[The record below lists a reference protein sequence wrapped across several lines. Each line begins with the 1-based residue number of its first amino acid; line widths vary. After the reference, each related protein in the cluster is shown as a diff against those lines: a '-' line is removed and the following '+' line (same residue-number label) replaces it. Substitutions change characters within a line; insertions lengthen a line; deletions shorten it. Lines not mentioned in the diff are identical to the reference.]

1 MDTVRNFTLINH
13 NTKHPLAPNGFR
25 RGVGFLLNPAAR
37 KMWERAGSQRFAA
50 NGRIIAIT
58 LAHTPRKGQ
67 RSEFGLISAYSP
79 VSNAPV
85 SEHEQFASDLKA
97 AFATFTSSCRF
108 QVVMIDANADLGTN
122 SADGA
127 IGKFGLPKINQAG
140 WRMRQ
145 LISDIGLQDT
155 ISHRPPSGKTIP
167 GGKRRMDRRKNEKQ
181 GGSKR
186 TKQQRWKKKQVQRER
201 WLCQKQKPQ
210 RTSARSRRLRAD
222 EASRVQTRAE
232 QDAFAT
238 WYHPQS
244 DKAHTPDHILI
255 SSSALGRITTAR
267 VSAHWGNSDHKLIF
281 CDISLEDT
289 HRACRKALIGT
300 VKRRRAITYIDR
312 TQLKIESVRNSYLD
326 ACLQEP
332 LTNEL
337 NITNQPPNTA
347 PPPDLP
353 PAQTQVQGQD
363 PTTCFWRRLE
373 ERMSHAENALLRKD
387 RKKKLG
393 WYTAAADKLEAAML
407 RCNQTKQAKIK
418 YRTAEARRQ
427 HKSAWKT
434 MRQTIRRAQHEW
446 KEKQIKICCKRVH
459 NGVMAHPKLVYDTLK
474 QLGDGLGDQ
483 PRPAQTLAR
492 RDAQGRLASTGQE
505 RLALATAHFKGVYSH
520 DPHIEARV
528 LGKLKQRKV
537 SEGLVAPPGIQEV
550 AAHMRDLKTDKAAGL
565 SGIHPDLYRAL
576 SFDEEA
582 TEHIT
587 R

>member
-1 MDTVRNFTLINH
+1 
-13 NTKHPLAPNGFR
+13 
-25 RGVGFLLNPAAR
+25 
-37 KMWERAGSQRFAA
+37 
-50 NGRIIAIT
+50 
-58 LAHTPRKGQ
+58 
-67 RSEFGLISAYSP
+67 
-79 VSNAPV
+79 
-85 SEHEQFASDLKA
+85 
-97 AFATFTSSCRF
+97 
-108 QVVMIDANADLGTN
+108 MIDANADLGTN

-155 ISHRPPSGKTIP
+155 ISHRPPSEKTIL

-337 NITNQPPNTA
+337 NITNQPQIQPHH
-347 PPPDLP
+347 
-353 PAQTQVQGQD
+353 
-363 PTTCFWRRLE
+363 PT
-373 ERMSHAENALLRKD
+373 SHLHR
-387 RKKKLG
+387 
-393 WYTAAADKLEAAML
+393 
-407 RCNQTKQAKIK
+407 
-418 YRTAEARRQ
+418 
-427 HKSAWKT
+427 HKSKDKT
-434 MRQTIRRAQHEW
+434 Q
-446 KEKQIKICCKRVH
+446 
-459 NGVMAHPKLVYDTLK
+459 
-474 QLGDGLGDQ
+474 Q
-483 PRPAQTLAR
+483 P
-492 RDAQGRLASTGQE
+492 ASG
-505 RLALATAHFKGVYSH
+505 
-520 DPHIEARV
+520 
-528 LGKLKQRKV
+528 
-537 SEGLVAPPGIQEV
+537 
-550 AAHMRDLKTDKAAGL
+550 AG
-565 SGIHPDLYRAL
+565 
-576 SFDEEA
+576 
-582 TEHIT
+582 
-587 R
+587 